1 MNLAMYFLFIL
12 WAVSLL
18 LNANLHGK
26 IKTGNYNFWTS
37 LIALSIEITLLY
49 YAGLFNNLK

>member
-1 MNLAMYFLFIL
+1 MNLAMYFLFTL
-12 WAVSLL
+12 WAASLL
-18 LNANLHGK
+18 LNSNLHGK